1 MAWGERGRGAA
12 PEARRQWEGP
22 QLVCFFKNS
31 VIWERVVI
39 NFQNPLPSPTFHTAP
54 LLTALWFF
62 RQDLRA
68 LIKPG
73 ALLTPMHARR
83 RSVHFSPLQR
93 LRYSLRLSLHI
104 CLLAQWQGG
113 CRHIRI
119 SGKGDKGEAQAHGCR
134 EGWGHHF
141 HVPLSFP

>member
-1 MAWGERGRGAA
+1 MGRATA
-12 PEARRQWEGP
+12 C
-22 QLVCFFKNS
+22 LFLKNS

-73 ALLTPMHARR
+73 ALLTPTHARTHADAVFT
-83 RSVHFSPLQR
+83 SVPYRDCATAFACPCTSVFWL
-93 LRYSLRLSLHI
+93 
-104 CLLAQWQGG
+104 
-113 CRHIRI
+113 
-119 SGKGDKGEAQAHGCR
+119 SGKVAVDTSG
-134 EGWGHHF
+134 
-141 HVPLSFP
+141 

>member
-1 MAWGERGRGAA
+1 MGRATA
-12 PEARRQWEGP
+12 
-22 QLVCFFKNS
+22 CFLKNS
-31 VIWERVVI
+31 IIWETVVI

-68 LIKPG
+68 LVKPV
-73 ALLTPMHARR
+73 ALLTPTHTRR

-93 LRYSLRLSLHI
+93 LRYSLCLLSLHI

-113 CRHIRI
+113 CRHM
-119 SGKGDKGEAQAHGCR
+119 G
-134 EGWGHHF
+134 
-141 HVPLSFP
+141 